1 MFRRSSTS
9 TASGGTPPPG
19 YKVAMPDRGKPELL
33 GKVVGMGRFPCT
45 PDFAKAAAC
54 GVVTLATQTPFAEK
68 KDLLPDSLLLIAGGA
83 PGQG

>member
-1 MFRRSSTS
+1 
-9 TASGGTPPPG
+9 
-19 YKVAMPDRGKPELL
+19 MPDRGKPELL

-45 PDFAKAAAC
+45 PDFAKAMAC
-54 GVVTLATQTPFAEK
+54 GVVTLAIQTPFAEK